1 MDSYDIK
8 IIKLL
13 MDNSRIKW
21 ADLAAQIGLSAPSA
35 AERVSRLQ
43 EQGVIKKFGA
53 VIDPDSAGC
62 ELTAFVA
69 VSLARPEHRT
79 PFLELMNQLTEVQ
92 ECHHIAGEDDYLLKI
107 RCRNTKDLDRVIS
120 HEIKSLQGIV
130 RTRTTIVMDTAK
142 ETAMLPI
149 HGDK

>member
-1 MDSYDIK
+1 MDSFDSK
-8 IIKLL
+8 IIEVL

-21 ADLAAQIGLSAPSA
+21 ADLAARIGLSAPA
-35 AERVSRLQ
+35 TAERVSRLQ

-53 VIDPDSAGC
+53 VIDPDLAGC

-79 PFLELMNQLTEVQ
+79 PFLELMNQLAEVQ

-120 HEIKSLQGIV
+120 QEIKGLEGII
-130 RTRTTIVMDTAK
+130 RTKTTIVMDTAK
-142 ETAMLPI
+142 ETTRLPI
-149 HGDK
+149 HKGR